1 MKRFTAVLFDMD
13 GLLLDTERQALESF
27 NRVCERLALGDQSHV
42 FARCIGANRAA
53 GWRALEEGLQD
64 KVDFA
69 KFVSTW
75 DALHDESAAAQPV
88 PLKEGVF
95 ELLDHLAAA
104 GLPCGVATSTS
115 TERAIQKLTQAG
127 LLDRFVAVVGG
138 DQVERSKP
146 NPDIYL
152 HAATTLGHK
161 PEQCLALEDSENG
174 VRAAVS
180 AGMTVIQIPDL
191 LQPSTELL
199 ALGHIVLDSLHAV
212 RTYRF

>member
-1 MKRFTAVLFDMD
+1 MKRFRAVLFDMD
-13 GLLLDTERQALESF
+13 GLLLDTERQAFESF
-27 NRVCERLALGDQSHV
+27 NRVCEHLGLGDQAHI

-53 GWRALEEGLQD
+53 GWKALEDGLQD

-69 KFVSTW
+69 KFVNTW
-75 DALHDESAAAQPV
+75 DALHTESTAAQPI

-115 TERAIQKLTQAG
+115 TAKAKQKLTQTG

-146 NPDIYL
+146 HPDIYL
-152 HAATTLGHK
+152 HAAATLGYSAEH
-161 PEQCLALEDSENG
+161 CLALEDSENG

-191 LQPSTELL
+191 LQPSPELR

-212 RTYRF
+212 RTYGF